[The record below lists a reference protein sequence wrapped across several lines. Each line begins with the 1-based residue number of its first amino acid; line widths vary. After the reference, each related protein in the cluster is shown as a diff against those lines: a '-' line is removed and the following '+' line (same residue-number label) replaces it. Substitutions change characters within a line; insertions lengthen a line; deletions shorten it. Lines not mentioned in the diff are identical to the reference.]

1 MDAGTMSKPL
11 VPKASM
17 ITIRCTKKLL
27 RRFGASR
34 PAGIAPMDTA
44 PTTRLG
50 DWHANV
56 LYRPNAELV
65 MFVNDRSLL
74 PVVVPARPT
83 DIVAMRLVEAL
94 ATTLLRLGASARAVE
109 AEIAEMTVVQIG
121 PTRSRQIL
129 GSMTDFDN
137 LLDHRLEPGRTL
149 IEAGLELAAAPC
161 GPIGMRRPR
170 DVAIE
175 LLALGG

>member
-1 MDAGTMSKPL
+1 MYTLARGRL
-11 VPKASM
+11 REM
-17 ITIRCTKKLL
+17 ITLRCTKKLL
-27 RRFGASR
+27 ARLGATR
-34 PAGIAPMDTA
+34 PAKNEPAETP

-65 MFVNDRSLL
+65 LFVNDRSLL

-94 ATTLLRLGASARAVE
+94 ATTLLRLGASPRAVE

-149 IEAGLELAAAPC
+149 IDAGLELAAAPC

>member
-1 MDAGTMSKPL
+1 
-11 VPKASM
+11 M

-27 RRFGASR
+27 RRLGASR
-34 PAGIAPMDTA
+34 PAGNPPADVA
-44 PTTRLG
+44 PTARLG

-56 LYRPNAELV
+56 LYRPGAELV
-65 MFVNDRSLL
+65 LFVNDRSLL

-83 DIVAMRLVEAL
+83 DIVAIRLVEAL
-94 ATTLLRLGASARAVE
+94 ASTLLRLGASPKVVE

-129 GSMTDFDN
+129 GSMTDFEY

-149 IEAGLELAAAPC
+149 IDAGLELTGAPC
-161 GPIGMRRPR
+161 GPIGMRRPK
-170 DVAIE
+170 DVALQ
-175 LLALGG
+175 LLASGE